1 MKKQD
6 IQTTK
11 LDLDRL
17 EEVLVQICTTLN
29 MPIRKTSLHKFI
41 KEVFGY
47 SNSIKQID
55 FALLDLIEQGYL
67 IENTFYI
74 TSPKCASSGR
84 TIPTATEEGMVK
96 FLTSKALQEEIK
108 NDLFFSPF
116 ATDKI
121 TPHNYFKY
129 IKCKYPALFAGKNA
143 GLIYMKQLDELFAF
157 GLTDQF
163 YIELNEYPYCPVFF
177 SKFFDT
183 DSRII
188 IKNISVHKKY
198 VTFHLVLL
206 PGKRRSYEKA
216 DEQYR
221 YFAQQIDT
229 YFENKKVHIK
239 TTPLTMIVGTHDHK
253 RQYKFLGEHL

>member
-6 IQTTK
+6 TQTNIK
-11 LDLDRL
+11 LDLDKL
-17 EEVLVQICTTLN
+17 EEVLEQICTTLN

-41 KEVFGY
+41 KEVFCY

-55 FALLDLIEQGYL
+55 FAILDLVEQGVL
-67 IENTFYI
+67 IETSFYI
-74 TSPKCASSGR
+74 TSLKCALEQR
-84 TIPTATEEGMVK
+84 TIPTATEEGIIK
-96 FLTSKALQEEIK
+96 LLTSKSFMEEIRI
-108 NDLFFSPF
+108 DLFFTPV
-116 ATDKI
+116 ATELI

-129 IKCKYPALFAGKNA
+129 IKCKYPALLSGKNA

-163 YIELNEYPYCPVFF
+163 YIELNDYPYCPVFF
-177 SKFFDT
+177 STFFDT

-188 IKNISVHKKY
+188 IKNISIHKKY
-198 VTFHLVLL
+198 VTFHLILL

-221 YFAQQIDT
+221 FFQEHISS

-253 RQYKFLGEHL
+253 RK

>member
-1 MKKQD
+1 MEKQG
-6 IQTTK
+6 IQPTIK
-11 LDLDRL
+11 LDLDKL
-17 EEVLVQICTTLN
+17 EDVLIQICTTLN
-29 MPIRKTSLHKFI
+29 MPIRKTSLNKFI

-55 FALLDLIEQGYL
+55 FALLDLIEQGCL

-74 TSPKCASSGR
+74 SSPECASSGR
-84 TIPTATEEGMVK
+84 TIPTTSEEGIIK
-96 FLTSKALQEEIK
+96 LLTSKFFMEEIRI
-108 NDLFFSPF
+108 DLFFSPV
-116 ATDKI
+116 ATDRI
-121 TPHNYFKY
+121 TPHNFFKY
-129 IKCKYPALFAGKNA
+129 VKCKYPALLAGQNT

-163 YIELNEYPYCPVFF
+163 YIELNDYPYCPVFF
-177 SKFFDT
+177 STFFDT

-188 IKNISVHKKY
+188 IKNISIHKKY
-198 VTFHLVLL
+198 VTFHLILL

-221 YFAQQIDT
+221 YFQEQINT

-239 TTPLTMIVGTHDHK
+239 TTPLTMIVGTRK
-253 RQYKFLGEHL
+253 RGA

>member
-6 IQTTK
+6 IQTIK

-17 EEVLVQICTTLN
+17 QNVLIQICTTLN
-29 MPIRKTSLHKFI
+29 MPIRKTSLHKFV
-41 KEVFGY
+41 KEVFDY
-47 SNSIKQID
+47 NNSIKQID
-55 FALLDLIEQGYL
+55 FAILDLVEQGVL
-67 IENTFYI
+67 IESTFYI
-74 TSPKCASSGR
+74 SSLKCALEGR
-84 TIPTATEEGMVK
+84 TIPTATEEGIVK
-96 FLTSKALQEEIK
+96 WITSKAFKEEIR
-108 NDLFFSPF
+108 NDLFFSPV
-116 ATDKI
+116 ATDRI

-129 IKCKYPALFAGKNA
+129 IKCKYPALLAGTNT
-143 GLIYMKQLDELFAF
+143 GLAYMEQLDELFTF

-163 YIELNEYPYCPVFF
+163 YVELNDYPYCPVFF
-177 SKFFDT
+177 STFFDT

-188 IKNISVHKKY
+188 IKNITVHKKY

-221 YFAQQIDT
+221 YFQEHITT

-239 TTPLTMIVGTHDHK
+239 TTPLTMIVGTGK
-253 RQYKFLGEHL
+253 RGG

>member
-6 IQTTK
+6 VQTIK

-17 EEVLVQICTTLN
+17 EEVLVQICNTLN
-29 MPIRKTSLHKFI
+29 MPLRKTSLHKFI

-47 SNSIKQID
+47 NNSIKQID
-55 FALLDLIEQGYL
+55 FAILDLIEQGIL
-67 IENTFYI
+67 IETTFYI
-74 TSPKCASSGR
+74 ASLKCALEQR
-84 TIPTATEEGMVK
+84 TIPTATEESIIK
-96 FLTSKALQEEIK
+96 LLTSKAFMEEIRT
-108 NDLFFSPF
+108 DLFFSPF
-116 ATDKI
+116 ATDRI

-129 IKCKYPALFAGKNA
+129 IKCKYPALLAGKNT

-163 YIELNEYPYCPVFF
+163 YVELNDYPYCPVFF
-177 SKFFDT
+177 STFFDT

-188 IKNISVHKKY
+188 IKNIAIHKKY
-198 VTFHLVLL
+198 VTFHLILL

-216 DEQYR
+216 DEKYR
-221 YFAQQIDT
+221 YFAEHISS

-239 TTPLTMIVGTHDHK
+239 TTPLTMIVGTHDHRRK
-253 RQYKFLGEHL
+253 